1 MLLEG
6 VENANDGNNGVS
18 VQKGERKLKA
28 ATSSSPAPALLPIF
42 YLSLAPPPSLSLSKA
57 KNGGEDGRKAGAV
70 CIALIRCSE
79 HGSKLKVCFAING
92 SSPSIPSWNP

>member
-42 YLSLAPPPSLSLSKA
+42 YLSLSLKRRTAGKTGEKPGLFASPSLDAASMA
-57 KNGGEDGRKAGAV
+57 PN
-70 CIALIRCSE
+70 
-79 HGSKLKVCFAING
+79 
-92 SSPSIPSWNP
+92 

>member
-42 YLSLAPPPSLSLSKA
+42 
-57 KNGGEDGRKAGAV
+57 
-70 CIALIRCSE
+70 
-79 HGSKLKVCFAING
+79 
-92 SSPSIPSWNP
+92 

>member
-28 ATSSSPAPALLPIF
+28 ATSSSPAPALLPFF
-42 YLSLAPPPSLSLSKA
+42 YHSIAPPPPPPLSLSLKRRTA
-57 KNGGEDGRKAGAV
+57 GKTGEKPG
-70 CIALIRCSE
+70 L
-79 HGSKLKVCFAING
+79 FA
-92 SSPSIPSWNP
+92 SPSLDAASMAPN